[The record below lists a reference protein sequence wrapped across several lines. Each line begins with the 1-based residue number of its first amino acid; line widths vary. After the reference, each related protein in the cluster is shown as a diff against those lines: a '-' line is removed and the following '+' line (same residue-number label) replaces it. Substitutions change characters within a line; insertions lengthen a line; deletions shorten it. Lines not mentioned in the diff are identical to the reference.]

1 MVFDKSW
8 RLFPQ
13 DQALTHCRVSM
24 KFDKSES
31 PFRPDQFIFYLTVT
45 KSDLNKNI
53 GKFQR
58 VKGIRHWINQN
69 NRSAVQSESSLS
81 RKKSKLPRKRNIP
94 LQYFGEYIKNSLEI
108 IGNKGNVVGARGFEP
123 PTSRSRTVRSTR
135 LSHAP
140 TSQLTSLREPS
151 GLVKCRR
158 VTEYGR
164 LAACVEFS

>member
-1 MVFDKSW
+1 MVFDKGG

-58 VKGIRHWINQN
+58 VTGIRHWINQN

-81 RKKSKLPRKRNIP
+81 RVNFPVSETFRCNTL
-94 LQYFGEYIKNSLEI
+94 
-108 IGNKGNVVGARGFEP
+108 GNTLKTA
-123 PTSRSRTVRSTR
+123 
-135 LSHAP
+135 
-140 TSQLTSLREPS
+140 
-151 GLVKCRR
+151 
-158 VTEYGR
+158 
-164 LAACVEFS
+164 